1 MLHYRE
7 AALSDLNWIVDV
19 CNSTVP
25 KKTVNLPSLK
35 LFTALGFGE
44 WGFLL
49 RIALLE
55 NEKKTSGFWK
65 NFGEVSCER
74 SILSGD

>member
-25 KKTVNLPSLK
+25 GKTVNLPSLK
-35 LFTALGFGE
+35 LFTAFGFGE
-44 WGFLL
+44 WGFSSPDRPLG
-49 RIALLE
+49 
-55 NEKKTSGFWK
+55 NEK
-65 NFGEVSCER
+65 
-74 SILSGD
+74 